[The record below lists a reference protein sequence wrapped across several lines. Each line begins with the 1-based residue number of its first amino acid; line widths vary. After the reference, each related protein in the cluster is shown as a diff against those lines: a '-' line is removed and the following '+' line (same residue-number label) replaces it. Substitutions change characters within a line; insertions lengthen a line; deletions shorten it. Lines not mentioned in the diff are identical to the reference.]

1 MEQNR
6 DQEAQQEHRKADAQA
21 EAPPAEAATLE
32 NETLENEEP
41 VDPAAEQRVD
51 GAPAEGERRREDE
64 VAGLRAELESAQ
76 DRFLRQAA
84 EFQNYRRRTEQEK
97 AGLVEFGKRTVVGQ
111 LLDVWDDFS
120 RSLEAA
126 EEAEEGAPTEGAFEA
141 LKQGV
146 DLVYRKFTQEME
158 RLGVEPIEAEG
169 QPFDE
174 NLHDAMMQQPAP
186 EGTPPGVVLREVQRG
201 YRMGDYVLRHSKV
214 IVSA

>member
-1 MEQNR
+1 MKQNR
-6 DQEAQQEHRKADAQA
+6 DQEAPQEQPEGKPQA
-21 EAPPAEAATLE
+21 EYTPEEAVAVD
-32 NETLENEEP
+32 EEP
-41 VDPAAEQRVD
+41 AAAEPAA
-51 GAPAEGERRREDE
+51 AEGGVQAGE
-64 VAGLRAELESAQ
+64 VEGLRAELESAQ

-97 AGLVEFGKRTVVGQ
+97 AGLVELGKRMVVGQ

-126 EEAEEGAPTEGAFEA
+126 EEAEEERTEGAFEA

-158 RLGVEPIEAEG
+158 RLGVEPIEAVG

-186 EGTPPGVVLREVQRG
+186 EGTPPGVVLRELQRG
-201 YRMGDYVLRHSKV
+201 YRMGDHVLRHSKV